1 MKEKKEE
8 NPSEKAEKPRTNLCL
23 DRPWFGN
30 LFGPE
35 MAHLTGLGVLN
46 NQDLDVIIARRR
58 NL

>member
-8 NPSEKAEKPRTNLCL
+8 NPSDKTEKPRPNFCL
-23 DRPWFGN
+23 QKAWFGN

-35 MAHLTGLGVLN
+35 NAHLTGLGVLN
-46 NQDLDVIIARRR
+46 DQNLDAIIARRR